1 MTAEN
6 QNGFGISLREL
17 RRDRRL
23 SQQDVSAATGISA
36 SFLSLVENGKSDIT
50 LGRLMKLAGFF
61 DVHVSDLLPPGVGR
75 DPIVI
80 RAAER
85 RHIGS
90 PEEGIDI
97 YLLGPDSERRFLPLV
112 AEFGPGGGAAEFL
125 KHEGEEYIYV
135 LEGRI
140 RLEVEGH
147 EPVVLEQGDGAYYG
161 ADRPHRIATIGRERA
176 SVLGVASP
184 PHL

>member
-1 MTAEN
+1 MAEN
-6 QNGFGISLREL
+6 SGFGVSLRDL
-17 RRDRRL
+17 RRERRL
-23 SQQDVSAATGISA
+23 SLRDVSHATGISS

-50 LGRLMKLAGFF
+50 LGRLMKLAAFF
-61 DVHVSDLLPPGVGR
+61 DVHVSDLLPAGVGR

-80 RAAER
+80 RASER

-90 PEEGIDI
+90 PSEGIDL
-97 YLLGPDSERRFLPLV
+97 YLLGPDSERRFLPLL
-112 AEFGPGGGAAEFL
+112 AEFGPGGGTAEFVQ
-125 KHEGEEYIYV
+125 HEGEEYIYV

-147 EPVVLEQGDGAYYG
+147 QPVVLERGDGAYYR
-161 ADRPHRIATIGRERA
+161 ADRPHRFTTVDSERA
-176 SVLGVASP
+176 SLFGVVSP